1 MSFCFYTI
9 PIVLGTNFIFCVWI
23 CEANCVCVCIYYD
36 IEDVHIYIS
45 KTGSKHGFLMYCDE
59 VSLSQQFHDFFS
71 FYPLLRFHF
80 LILENKIWWSM
91 MKQLSYCFK
100 YLRKVFKL
108 DQMKKSLIFIVYQC
122 RMKIWFTNY
131 K

>member
-1 MSFCFYTI
+1 MSEFVKQ
-9 PIVLGTNFIFCVWI
+9 IV
-23 CEANCVCVCIYYD
+23 CVCVSAFTTYD

-91 MKQLSYCFK
+91 MKQLLFQI
-100 YLRKVFKL
+100 LE
-108 DQMKKSLIFIVYQC
+108 KSF
-122 RMKIWFTNY
+122 
-131 K
+131 